1 MPVEGAPA
9 VDVTAARPGPGTWNG
24 GSEAP
29 VTGQFLGLSQDVAA
43 LEREASAG
51 RGGRRRGGVA
61 TAPPP
66 PVAEADPRT
75 GLAPPVRR
83 PRLVELDLLRFIA
96 AFAVMAFHYMAA
108 SRSLWDAQPVEL
120 FAPVKY
126 LTTLGILGVELFFL
140 ISGFVILMSAW
151 GHSLRRFAVSRFARL
166 YPAYWF
172 TVIALYV
179 LYTYTSTEAFKP
191 NLDTTGYVI
200 NLTMLQEAFGVIPAG
215 GVFWSLWVEL
225 KFYFLISI
233 IVIMGVNLRRAM
245 AFMWVWLAAAIF
257 AEWLQHWLVTEI
269 FMPRQAPYFIA
280 GMAFYLIHREG
291 STVTRW
297 GFVLVSY
304 SCSVYVAL
312 ERMQSRIDAVGS
324 KNFPAPDPAVI
335 AWITVIYLLMA
346 AVALGWLRWVRWRA
360 LTTVGALTYPLY
372 LVHQNV
378 SAVLIPEFRESI
390 NPWLLVGGTMLASI
404 LLSYAVYRLVDR
416 PGQRLLRRLM
426 GRSPVEQRQA
436 SVP

>member
-1 MPVEGAPA
+1 MSAPPPVEG
-9 VDVTAARPGPGTWNG
+9 RSGPGTWAG
-24 GSEAP
+24 GAEAP
-29 VTGQFLGLSQDVAA
+29 VTGQWLGLGADSSVAA
-43 LEREASAG
+43 PEREAPAG
-51 RGGRRRGGVA
+51 RGGRRGRG
-61 TAPPP
+61 APPP
-66 PVAEADPRT
+66 AVPGAVPAT
-75 GLAPPVRR
+75 GLAPPVRQ
-83 PRLVELDLLRFIA
+83 PRLVELDLLRFVA
-96 AFAVMAFHYMAA
+96 AFTVMAFHYMAA
-108 SRSLWDAQPVEL
+108 SRSLWDESPVVL
-120 FAPVKY
+120 FEPVKY
-126 LTTLGILGVELFFL
+126 VTTLGILGVELFFL

-179 LYTYTSTEAFKP
+179 LYTYTSVEYFKP
-191 NLDTTGYVI
+191 NLDTVGYVI

-233 IVIMGVNLRRAM
+233 VVITGVNLRRAM
-245 AFMWVWLAAAIF
+245 GFMWVWLAAAIF
-257 AEWLQHWLVTEI
+257 AEWLQNDLVTEI
-269 FMPRQAPYFIA
+269 VMPRQAPYFIA
-280 GMAFYLIHREG
+280 GMAFYLIYREG

-297 GFVLVSY
+297 GFVLVGY
-304 SCSVYVAL
+304 ACSLYVAL
-312 ERMQSRIDAVGS
+312 ERIQSRIDLVGI
-324 KNFPAPDPAVI
+324 KNFPAPPPAVI
-335 AWITVIYLLMA
+335 AWITVIYVLMA

-378 SAVLIPEFRESI
+378 SAVFIPGFRESM
-390 NPWLLVGGTMLASI
+390 NPWVLAGGTMLASI

-426 GRSPVEQRQA
+426 GRSPMEQRQA

>member
-1 MPVEGAPA
+1 M
-9 VDVTAARPGPGTWNG
+9 
-24 GSEAP
+24 
-29 VTGQFLGLSQDVAA
+29 TGQWLGLGADTSTV
-43 LEREASAG
+43 EREAPAG
-51 RGGRRRGGVA
+51 RGGGRRGRGG
-61 TAPPP
+61 APP
-66 PVAEADPRT
+66 VVSAAEPRT
-75 GLAPPVRR
+75 GLAPPVRQ
-83 PRLVELDLLRFIA
+83 PRLVELDLLRFLA

-108 SRSLWDAQPVEL
+108 SRSLWDASPVVL
-120 FAPVKY
+120 FEPVKY
-126 LTTLGILGVELFFL
+126 FATLGILGVELFFL

-166 YPAYWF
+166 FPAYWF

-179 LYTYTSTEAFKP
+179 LYTYTSVEYFKP
-191 NLDTTGYVI
+191 NLDTVGYAI

-233 IVIMGVNLRRAM
+233 VVIMGVNLRRALG
-245 AFMWVWLAAAIF
+245 FMWVWLAAAIF
-257 AEWLQHWLVTEI
+257 AEWLQHDLVTEI
-269 FMPRQAPYFIA
+269 VMPRQAPYFIA
-280 GMAFYLIHREG
+280 GMAFYLIYREG

-297 GFVLVSY
+297 GFVLVGY
-304 SCSVYVAL
+304 ACSLYAAL
-312 ERMQSRIDAVGS
+312 ERMQSRIDLVGI
-324 KNFPAPDPAVI
+324 KNFPAPPPAVI
-335 AWITVIYLLMA
+335 AWITVIYVLMA

-390 NPWLLVGGTMLASI
+390 NPWVLAGGTMLASI